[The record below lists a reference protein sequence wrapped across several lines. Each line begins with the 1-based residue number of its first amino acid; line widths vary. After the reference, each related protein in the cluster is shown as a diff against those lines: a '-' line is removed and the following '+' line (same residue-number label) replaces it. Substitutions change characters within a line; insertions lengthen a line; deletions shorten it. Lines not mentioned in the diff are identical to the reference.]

1 METEFIHINL
11 FYPALFLTITVIT
24 GLIIFYLFKNKDNIL
39 FDNIFA
45 KSSDNAK
52 EITLDVNDKF
62 SKAHTEVVKIKWDK
76 VHEEEI
82 HRMEEMI
89 KEIND
94 KVDMLIQRV
103 IELEKANI

>member
-1 METEFIHINL
+1 MTEITTINL
-11 FYPALFLTITVIT
+11 FYPMLFIVIIILIVTI
-24 GLIIFYLFKNKDNIL
+24 GIIIRGKNSDNKDT
-39 FDNIFA
+39 FIFA